1 MPKSLPSIEARG
13 ALAENMKERVYA
25 TITLIAVVTSLWQ
38 TADHQTVGGSIAGIS
53 GTVAALWAAT
63 VIAARVSHRAVHR
76 KSMSQISLAKLLFTS
91 SGLLVPA
98 LLPIILVSISGTGVF
113 TLKNALLASMITLL
127 LSLFTLSFMGVRQI
141 YTSKPRALLI
151 SILETSVGIGVVLLK
166 LVVGE

>member
-1 MPKSLPSIEARG
+1 VREH
-13 ALAENMKERVYA
+13 LAENMKERVYA

-38 TADHQTVGGSIAGIS
+38 TADHQTAGGAIAGIG

-76 KSMSQISLAKLLFTS
+76 KSMSEVSLAKLLFTS

-98 LLPIILVSISGTGVF
+98 FLPVVLVLVSRTGVVS
-113 TLKNALLASMITLL
+113 LKGALLASMIALL
-127 LSLFTLSFMGVRQI
+127 LSLFTLSFMGVRRI
-141 YTSKPRALLI
+141 YTSPWRAFSISLI
-151 SILETSVGIGVVLLK
+151 ETSVGIGVVLLK